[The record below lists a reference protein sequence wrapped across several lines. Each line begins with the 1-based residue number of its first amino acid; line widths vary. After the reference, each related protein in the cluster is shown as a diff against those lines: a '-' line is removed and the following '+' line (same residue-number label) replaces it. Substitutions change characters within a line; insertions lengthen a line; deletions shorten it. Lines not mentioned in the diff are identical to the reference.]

1 MPKWPTSSPA
11 RSSCA
16 RAADVARGRFAGLAL
31 IALIRAYQLALRPV
45 LGSACRFAP
54 TCSTFAIE
62 AIAAH
67 GAGRGLQLALR
78 RIARCH
84 PWDAGGYDPVPMDGA

>member
-1 MPKWPTSSPA
+1 
-11 RSSCA
+11 
-16 RAADVARGRFAGLAL
+16 
-31 IALIRAYQLALRPV
+31 V